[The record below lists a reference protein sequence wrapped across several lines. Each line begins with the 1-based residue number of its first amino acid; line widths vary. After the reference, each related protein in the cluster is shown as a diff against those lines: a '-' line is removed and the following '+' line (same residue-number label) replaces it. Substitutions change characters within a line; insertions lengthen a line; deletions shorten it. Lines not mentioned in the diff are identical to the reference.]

1 MMPIPSAKFTSYM
14 TTCGFDGVVGQ
25 AWRLKTG
32 FPPLT
37 DTIPTTNAADLFFQ
51 ITNTIPDPQKPVF
64 TGFTCVCDYY
74 YRNGARAYS
83 EVKGVLDRVEAA
95 FPGRYVFLLPK
106 DKSATIR
113 AYYDSVNLQQIEVQ
127 PGVTNGSS
135 ALAGEDGK
143 FTITERD
150 GVRCWLVAKPT
161 TPNYFYLDAD
171 DRFRPKPGQTLEI
184 ELEYLDIGSGEVA
197 LEYDST
203 DIRATLGGA
212 YKSYPYLLRRANTG
226 RWQKARFLVNDAGFG
241 GLQNMGADFRFCNR
255 GDELPVRAVR
265 VRRIGPKQ

>member
-1 MMPIPSAKFTSYM
+1 M
-14 TTCGFDGVVGQ
+14 
-25 AWRLKTG
+25 
-32 FPPLT
+32 
-37 DTIPTTNAADLFFQ
+37 ADLFEQ
-51 ITNTIPDPQKPVF
+51 ITKIKPDPQRPVF
-64 TGFTCVCDYY
+64 NGFTCLVAGYY
-74 YRNGARAYS
+74 HNDARAYS

-113 AYYDSVNLQQIEVQ
+113 AYYDSIDLQQIEAQ
-127 PGVTNGSS
+127 PSVTNGLS
-135 ALAGEDGK
+135 ALAGNDGK

-197 LEYDST
+197 LEYDSI

-212 YKSYPYLLRRANTG
+212 YKSYPYVLRRANTG

-241 GLQNMGADFRFCNR
+241 GSQNMGADFRFCNR
-255 GDELPVRAVR
+255 GDELLIRAVR
-265 VRRIGPKQ
+265 VRRIQ